1 VSAAP
6 PRIAE
11 PPPPLPSP
19 EHTAGPAEV
28 ALDADRWLQL
38 VAASDLKGPAKEL
51 AAHAA
56 FLGYQEGVLRLA
68 LSPADELLKSPASV
82 KALAQAFANAL
93 GAPPQVRFEALASSG
108 ETLHQRSQRERD
120 ARQEAAETA
129 FLADPGVQQLIRQHG
144 AQVVPDSIRPF
155 DE

>member
-1 VSAAP
+1 V
-6 PRIAE
+6 
-11 PPPPLPSP
+11 
-19 EHTAGPAEV
+19 V